1 MNVSLSSFSRLRG
14 PLSPGSLDVFD
25 KSGWTLVPGF
35 YSAEEVKAIS
45 DWTDE
50 LQNRTEVVGGH
61 WVYRQPS
68 LIEPG
73 RKVIQ
78 RIENFCPTHARFD
91 ELASRSR
98 LSQAVAQLLDEPV
111 HLFKEKIN
119 FKESGGEGFKLHQD
133 QQAGWGRYAPLFVT
147 VMVCIDPS
155 TIENGCLELA
165 GDLPRVTG
173 LIGEEWRPLDE
184 QETGLTMV
192 KLPMQPGDAVF
203 FDSFAPHS
211 SRDNLSSSRRRALFF
226 TYNGARHGDQRQHYH
241 DDKRANCPPDIERAP
256 GAEYQFRV

>member
-1 MNVSLSSFSRLRG
+1 MNVSLTTPDRLRG
-14 PLSPGSLDVFD
+14 PLSAAQIAGFD
-25 KSGWTLVPGF
+25 HSGWTLAEGLF
-35 YSAEEVKAIS
+35 SAEEVAAIS
-45 DWTDE
+45 GWTDE
-50 LQNRTEVVGGH
+50 LQARPEVAGGH

-68 LIEPG
+68 LLDPS

-78 RIENFCPTHARFD
+78 RIENFVPFHAGYA
-91 ELASRSR
+91 ELAKSSR
-98 LSQAVAQLLDEPV
+98 LSAAMTQLLGEPAF
-111 HLFKEKIN
+111 LFKEKIN
-119 FKESGGEGFKLHQD
+119 FKEPGSEGFKLHQD

-147 VMVCIDPS
+147 AMVCIDPS

-192 KLPMQPGDAVF
+192 KLPLQPGDAIF

-211 SRDNLSSSRRRALFF
+211 SADNLSSSRRRALFF
-226 TYNGARHGDQRQHYH
+226 TYNGASHGDVRQNYH
-241 DDKRANCPPDIERAP
+241 DDKRAACPPDVERAP
-256 GAEYQFRV
+256 GTEYKFRV

>member
-1 MNVSLSSFSRLRG
+1 MNVSVTNSARLRG
-14 PLSPGSLDVFD
+14 PLSTEQVEAFD
-25 KSGWTLVPGF
+25 KSGWTSIPDF
-35 YSAEEVKAIS
+35 YSPEEIAAVS

-50 LQNRTEVVGGH
+50 LQNRPEVVGGH

-68 LIEPG
+68 LLEPG
-73 RKVIQ
+73 KQVIQ
-78 RIENFCPTHARFD
+78 RIENFCPFHAEYD
-91 ELASRSR
+91 ELANRSR
-98 LSQAVAQLLDEPV
+98 LSAAVAQLLGEPA

-119 FKESGGEGFKLHQD
+119 FKEPGGAGFKLHQD

-155 TIENGCLELA
+155 TLENGCLELA
-165 GDLPRVTG
+165 ADLPRQTG

-184 QETGLTMV
+184 QGTNLAMV
-192 KLPMQPGDAVF
+192 KLPMKPGDAIF

-211 SRDNLSSSRRRALFF
+211 SEDNLSSSRRRALFF
-226 TYNGARHGDQRQHYH
+226 TYNGARHGDVRQRYH
-241 DDKRANCPPDIERAP
+241 DDKRASFPPDVERAQ

>member
-1 MNVSLSSFSRLRG
+1 MNVSLTSPTRLRG
-14 PLSPGSLDVFD
+14 PLSGEAVAAFD
-25 KSGWTLVPGF
+25 QTGWTAVEGF
-35 YSAEEVKAIS
+35 YSPEEVAAVS

-68 LIEPG
+68 LLDPSV
-73 RKVIQ
+73 KVIQ

-91 ELASRSR
+91 ELANHSR
-98 LSQAVAQLLDEPV
+98 LSAAVSQLLGEKAN
-111 HLFKEKIN
+111 LFKEKIN
-119 FKESGGEGFKLHQD
+119 FKEPGGAGFKLHQD
-133 QQAGWGRYAPLFVT
+133 QQAGWGRYAPFFIT
-147 VMVCIDPS
+147 VMVCIDPA
-155 TIENGCLELA
+155 TLENGCLELS

-184 QETGLTMV
+184 QETNLTMIS
-192 KLPMQPGDAVF
+192 LPMKPGDAIF

-211 SRDNLSSSRRRALFF
+211 SQDNLSSSRRRALFF
-226 TYNGARHGDQRQHYH
+226 TYNGASHGDVRQNYH
-241 DDKRANCPPDIERAP
+241 DDKRAACPPDVERAP